1 MCLAVP
7 GKIIKINKDIATV
20 DFGGV
25 ETKVGLHLVDSPKVG
40 DWVIS
45 HAGMA
50 IHKLTEVEA
59 HEVFKLFKEG
69 QNRYLNDD

>member
-50 IHKLTEVEA
+50 IHKMTECEA
-59 HEVFKLFKEG
+59 RKVFRAFEG
-69 QNRYLNDD
+69 KV

>member
-7 GKIIKINKDIATV
+7 GKIIEINKDMAIV
-20 DFGGV
+20 DFSGV
-25 ETKVGLHLVDSPKVG
+25 ETKVGLHLIDKPKVG

-50 IHKLTEVEA
+50 IHKMTEVQVQDVFRA
-59 HEVFKLFKEG
+59 FKGEV
-69 QNRYLNDD
+69 